1 MNMTRVL
8 DHPLFDGIR
17 ESELKA
23 VLEMPGN
30 AVRRYQTGDFIALQ
44 GDPCRALYILAEGDA
59 LAQMVSPEGKQLT
72 IDHLKAVELL
82 APAFLFASENRFP
95 VNLEAQEAC
104 EVIAVGRDNFLE
116 AMHGNP
122 RLMQNFLQVISER
135 SLFLSRKLNEFALQ
149 GLKERL
155 LNYLK
160 LNGTIRNQKE
170 VAYILGVARPS
181 LARAVSELVAEGRVV
196 ASGKEF
202 KVVGMHRG

>member
-1 MNMTRVL
+1 
-8 DHPLFDGIR
+8 
-17 ESELKA
+17 
-23 VLEMPGN
+23 
-30 AVRRYQTGDFIALQ
+30 
-44 GDPCRALYILAEGDA
+44 
-59 LAQMVSPEGKQLT
+59 MVSPEGKQLT

-181 LARAVSELVAEGRVV
+181 LARALSELVAEGRVV

>member
-1 MNMTRVL
+1 MNISRVL

-17 ESELKA
+17 ENELKA
-23 VLEMPGN
+23 LLEMPGN
-30 AVRRYQTGDFIALQ
+30 AVRRYKTRDILALQ
-44 GDPCRALYILAEGDA
+44 GDPCRALYILADGDA

-72 IDHLKAVELL
+72 IDHLKAAELL